1 MSDCLLDRGYLI
13 RCRGQAGSEI
23 VYLANFVKNNVYVA
37 DTTDATGSYS
47 AVADNGDGTIKVTTG
62 AVHGLTVDQTVTL
75 SAGAYDGNYRVVA
88 VDSTTEFSVTAAFTA
103 TDTGTWAWYNQT
115 EILIGT
121 SDANGTALTFLKI
134 EQESE
139 TANVK
144 ENDTRERANGSI
156 VYEQSLALTVFEG
169 DDITTQDDNRT
180 LIDRITRG
188 RFIAVVIGNDGVHK
202 VYGSKNGLRV
212 PEGTAPTGTALG
224 DLSGYIFTLVGKEK
238 DPAFIYDPTGSTAA
252 PVEAFTAFTL
262 PA

>member
-1 MSDCLLDRGYLI
+1 MDCILDRGYLI
-13 RCRGQAGSEI
+13 RCRGQAGSEV
-23 VYLANFVKNNVYVA
+23 VYLANFVKNNAYVA

-47 AVADNGDGTIKVTTG
+47 AVADNADGTIKLT
-62 AVHGLTVDQTVTL
+62 AAAHGLTVDQTVTL
-75 SAGAYDGNYRVVA
+75 SGGSYDGNYRVVA
-88 VDSTTEFSVTAAFTA
+88 VDSATEFSVTAVFTA
-103 TDTGTWAWYNQT
+103 TDAATWAWYNQT
-115 EILIGT
+115 EIMIGT
-121 SDANGTALTFLKI
+121 SDANGTALSFLKI

-139 TANVK
+139 IANVT
-144 ENDTRERANGSI
+144 ENDTQERANGSI
-156 VYEQSLALTVFEG
+156 VYEQNLALTVFEG

-212 PEGTAPTGTALG
+212 PEGSNPTGTTLG

-238 DPAFIYDPTGSTAA
+238 APAFIYDPTGSTAA